1 MRITSRTPPVRI
13 AAADMVALASLP
25 AEHAGLLLRWGMRRY
40 SDGFGVAVEDARVES
55 MMDPRAWSMFLHVA
69 RPFLDVAALDAGTI
83 VVDAFARAADNLA
96 KVSASKVRA
105 PATRERAER
114 AIGIAAMRAAGGARA
129 GTAAPA
135 RSPTAAARTDI
146 QVPTPVTPPTID
158 IAMPGPVAFMD
169 ASTPP
174 PVADPDAWAPVANE
188 LAVRGATQAEIDGA
202 MARWPTLYTVQD
214 AVEALQSIANRRIAK
229 PVRYL
234 DTMLGNMTSS
244 RRSAMPPAT
253 REATQGS
260 LLPRPV
266 RRQIRVGPRAG
277 RTFEGWTAKGHPR
290 GGEAVSD
297 RRQIWRNETG
307 GLSYN
312 APQPDEGRPVPTYEE
327 DPGLYET
334 D

>member
-1 MRITSRTPPVRI
+1 V
-13 AAADMVALASLP
+13 
-25 AEHAGLLLRWGMRRY
+25 
-40 SDGFGVAVEDARVES
+40 
-55 MMDPRAWSMFLHVA
+55 
-69 RPFLDVAALDAGTI
+69 
-83 VVDAFARAADNLA
+83 
-96 KVSASKVRA
+96 
-105 PATRERAER
+105 
-114 AIGIAAMRAAGGARA
+114 
-129 GTAAPA
+129 
-135 RSPTAAARTDI
+135 
-146 QVPTPVTPPTID
+146 D
-158 IAMPGPVAFMD
+158 IALPDPVAFAD
-169 ASTPP
+169 APAPAPASE
-174 PVADPDAWAPVANE
+174 PDGWAPVASE
-188 LAVRGATQAEIDGA
+188 LSARGATQAEIDGA
-202 MARWPTLYTVQD
+202 MARWPLHYTVQD
-214 AVEALQSIANRRIAK
+214 AVEALQSVAGRRIAK

-234 DTMLGNMTSS
+234 DTMLGNMAAS
-244 RRSAMPPAT
+244 RRSAMPPTT

-290 GGEAVSD
+290 GGEAATD